1 MGSVGVLKD
10 FLFLLFLRR
19 RNRGKRE
26 GRKGRKTGIEKK
38 IMGKD
43 SVEWRQTS
51 FCDGKARKYKGK
63 KARER
68 EEANGSTKREEER

>member
-1 MGSVGVLKD
+1 MFSKTFFFFYFYGEEIGE
-10 FLFLLFLRR
+10 
-19 RNRGKRE
+19 RE
-26 GRKGRKTGIEKK
+26 KGERRKGRKTGIEKK